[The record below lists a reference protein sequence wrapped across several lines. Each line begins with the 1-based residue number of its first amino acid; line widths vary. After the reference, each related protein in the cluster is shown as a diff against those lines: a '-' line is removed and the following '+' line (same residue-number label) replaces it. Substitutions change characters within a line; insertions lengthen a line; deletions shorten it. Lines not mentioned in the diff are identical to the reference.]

1 MDNERESIWSVP
13 AGLTKGYFIVFTCLI
28 ALSAVILALRTSYE
42 SDNLL
47 DRWIEFLQGFGSIAL
62 AIAAISIVIADIGE
76 WIMVTARVF
85 NEWRTKRQQ
94 QQVKQARQEAE
105 IRLAKRLR
113 AMSDSE
119 RLSEIERVAN
129 GDK

>member
-1 MDNERESIWSVP
+1 
-13 AGLTKGYFIVFTCLI
+13 
-28 ALSAVILALRTSYE
+28 
-42 SDNLL
+42 
-47 DRWIEFLQGFGSIAL
+47 
-62 AIAAISIVIADIGE
+62 
-76 WIMVTARVF
+76 MVTARVF